1 MKVKGY
7 VTVQN
12 QRKESDFFMQS
23 DALSPNFSKMK
34 PALNVSKKMPDN
46 REVFVSKDGANLKP
60 RKARERG
67 GSTLSI
73 LSSVVASPAS
83 IISSDNDSSVEAE
96 VVFKKKDDF
105 LDFEI
110 MEDPSIFLKKTRL
123 QPSYSYRPDP
133 NQRMR
138 RKEDGKIL
146 SRSIVGKEKQF
157 D

>member
-1 MKVKGY
+1 MSTKV
-7 VTVQN
+7 
-12 QRKESDFFMQS
+12 
-23 DALSPNFSKMK
+23 
-34 PALNVSKKMPDN
+34 PDN
-46 REVFVSKDGANLKP
+46 RDVFVSKDGSNLKP
-60 RKARERG
+60 KKARGAG
-67 GSTLSI
+67 GSTYSM
-73 LSSVVASPAS
+73 LSSVAASPAS
-83 IISSDNDSSVEAE
+83 DLTSDDSSVDAGAR

-110 MEDPSIFLKKTRL
+110 MEDPSIFLKQNRL

-146 SRSIVGKEKQF
+146 SRSIVGKEKQY